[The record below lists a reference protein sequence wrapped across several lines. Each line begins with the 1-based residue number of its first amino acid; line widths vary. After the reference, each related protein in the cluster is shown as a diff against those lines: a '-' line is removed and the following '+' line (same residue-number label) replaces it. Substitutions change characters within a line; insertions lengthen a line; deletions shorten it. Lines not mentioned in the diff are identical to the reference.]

1 MRTRTAKWY
10 ETTVRYERS
19 KGDENNI
26 ATEAYAVDAL
36 SFAEAEQRITEEM
49 EPYCSGEFD
58 VKKITIAPYAEV
70 FFSEDEDDDKFFRAT
85 DAMITLDERTGKEK
99 KNNVNYLVQASSL
112 PMAVNHID
120 EVMGSTQ
127 IDYVIASVA
136 ETMIMDVYEH
146 NSAKKT
152 VARNDVPEYAEPL
165 NTEHNEGEQA

>member
-85 DAMITLDERTGKEK
+85 VAMITLDECTGKEK
-99 KNNVNYLVQASSL
+99 KNNVNYLVQAENIET
-112 PMAVNHID
+112 ARR
-120 EVMGSTQ
+120 
-127 IDYVIASVA
+127 YVVDAFFNTAMEYEINRLV
-136 ETMIMDVYEH
+136 ETKILDVFE
-146 NSAKKT
+146 KK
-152 VARNDVPEYAEPL
+152 
-165 NTEHNEGEQA
+165 

>member
-1 MRTRTAKWY
+1 MRTRTAAWY

-58 VKKITIAPYAEV
+58 VKKIAIAPYAEV

-85 DAMITLDERTGKEK
+85 VAIITLDERTGKEK
-99 KNNVNYLVQASSL
+99 KNNVNYLVQAGNIET
-112 PMAVNHID
+112 ARR
-120 EVMGSTQ
+120 
-127 IDYVIASVA
+127 YVVDAFFNTAMEYEIKRLV
-136 ETMIMDVYEH
+136 ETKILDVFE
-146 NSAKKT
+146 K
-152 VARNDVPEYAEPL
+152 
-165 NTEHNEGEQA
+165 

>member
-85 DAMITLDERTGKEK
+85 VAMITLDERTGKEK
-99 KNNVNYLVQASSL
+99 KNNVNYLVQAENIET
-112 PMAVNHID
+112 ARR
-120 EVMGSTQ
+120 
-127 IDYVIASVA
+127 YVVDAFFNTAMEYEINRLV
-136 ETMIMDVYEH
+136 ETKILDAFE
-146 NSAKKT
+146 K
-152 VARNDVPEYAEPL
+152 
-165 NTEHNEGEQA
+165 

>member
-26 ATEAYAVDAL
+26 ATEAYSVDAL

-85 DAMITLDERTGKEK
+85 VAMITLDERTGKEK
-99 KNNVNYLVQASSL
+99 KNNVNYLVQAENIET
-112 PMAVNHID
+112 ARR
-120 EVMGSTQ
+120 
-127 IDYVIASVA
+127 YVVDAFFNTAMEYEINRLV
-136 ETMIMDVYEH
+136 ETKILDVFE
-146 NSAKKT
+146 K
-152 VARNDVPEYAEPL
+152 
-165 NTEHNEGEQA
+165 

>member
-26 ATEAYAVDAL
+26 ATESYAVDAL

-58 VKKITIAPYAEV
+58 VKKIAIAPYTEV

-85 DAMITLDERTGKEK
+85 VAMITLDERTDKEK
-99 KNNVNYLVQASSL
+99 KNNVNYLVQAE
-112 PMAVNHID
+112 NI
-120 EVMGSTQ
+120 E
-127 IDYVIASVA
+127 
-136 ETMIMDVYEH
+136 
-146 NSAKKT
+146 
-152 VARNDVPEYAEPL
+152 VARRYVVDAFFNTAMEYEINRLVETKILDVFEKK
-165 NTEHNEGEQA
+165 